1 MCVYARH
8 EARLSLSHDKKREPK
23 SVRRMSVSVGG
34 ESAREEAGK
43 MAAVAWR

>member
-8 EARLSLSHDKKREPK
+8 KARLSLSHDEKTEPK
-23 SVRRMSVSVGG
+23 SVPRMSVSVGG
-34 ESAREEAGK
+34 ESPREEAGK